1 VVKHSQIPKKNCK
14 QESSDEEDVTYSRAE
29 IQTAVT
35 DTPLPSTS
43 KGSSINP
50 MEAFN
55 RLQPILPKL
64 L

>member
-1 VVKHSQIPKKNCK
+1 VLKHSQIPK

-43 KGSSINP
+43 KGSSINQK
-50 MEAFN
+50 EAFKN
-55 RLQPILPKL
+55 Q
-64 L
+64 